1 MAAENVC
8 ATELA
13 KHVLPD
19 EGLKKLP
26 LHWNDGMGECGGAAL
41 TSTNKSLED
50 VRNDETKRN
59 GQKYAYT
66 SSRCCRLPLQRA
78 AAQENNSATF
88 LSS

>member
-13 KHVLPD
+13 KHVSPD

-41 TSTNKSLED
+41 ASIKKSLED

-59 GQKYAYT
+59 GQKYVQYAHTLT
-66 SSRCCRLPLQRA
+66 SC
-78 AAQENNSATF
+78 SAGKQ
-88 LSS
+88 LRNILIQLN